1 MLSSNK
7 RYTHKKILLVW
18 MILIT
23 FLFELHIGRP
33 CFVTLLGKTQIKF
46 FFLVVGP
53 LRFFP
58 PYTND
63 LVVHAS
69 FFSFFSYYSLK
80 RILPFFL
87 HFWAKKAGFIERKKI
102 IF

>member
-1 MLSSNK
+1 
-7 RYTHKKILLVW
+7 

-23 FLFELHIGRP
+23 FLFELHIGRLMSMF
-33 CFVTLLGKTQIKF
+33 CNIIREDTNKII
-46 FFLVVGP
+46 FLVVGP

-69 FFSFFSYYSLK
+69 FFSFF
-80 RILPFFL
+80 FL
-87 HFWAKKAGFIERKKI
+87 L
-102 IF
+102 